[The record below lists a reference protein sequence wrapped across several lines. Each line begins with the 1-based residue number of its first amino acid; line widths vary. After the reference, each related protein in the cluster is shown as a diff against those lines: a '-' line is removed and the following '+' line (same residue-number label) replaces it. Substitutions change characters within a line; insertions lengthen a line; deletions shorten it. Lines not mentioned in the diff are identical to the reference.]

1 MSFLEPA
8 RLWLLLG
15 VVALVAVYALL
26 QRRRGQYADRFA
38 SSGLIDSVAPRRAG
52 WRRHVAAGV
61 ATLALI
67 ALVLGLA
74 RPIREERVPRT
85 EGVVMLAL
93 DVSASMAAADVDP
106 SRLAAATEAA
116 RTFVADVPD
125 ALQVGLVAFDGTAN
139 VLATPTTDR
148 SAVLGAID
156 RLTLGPGT
164 AAGDGI
170 YASLDAIATSW
181 SSDPGTDPP
190 ASIVLLSDGATT
202 VGRPVAA
209 AAQAASDEG
218 IPVSTIAFGTT
229 TGTVRIEGQLIP
241 VPIDAATMRSVADT
255 TGGTFFETASASGLR
270 KVYENIQGH
279 VGYTTEPREVAQ
291 TFVGV
296 GAVAL
301 LAAAGLSLAWTGR
314 FL

>member
-1 MSFLEPA
+1 
-8 RLWLLLG
+8 
-15 VVALVAVYALL
+15 
-26 QRRRGQYADRFA
+26 
-38 SSGLIDSVAPRRAG
+38 
-52 WRRHVAAGV
+52 
-61 ATLALI
+61 
-67 ALVLGLA
+67 
-74 RPIREERVPRT
+74 
-85 EGVVMLAL
+85 VMLAL

-106 SRLAAATEAA
+106 TRLAAATDAA
-116 RTFVADVPD
+116 RAFVADVPD
-125 ALQVGLVAFDGTAN
+125 ALQVGLVTFDGTAN

-148 SAVLGAID
+148 TAVLSAID

-170 YASLDAIATSW
+170 YAALDAIATSLT
-181 SSDPGTDPP
+181 SDPGSDPP

-202 VGRPVAA
+202 VGRPVAG

-218 IPVSTIAFGTT
+218 IPVSTIAFGTE

-270 KVYENIQGH
+270 RVYEDIQGH
-279 VGYTTEPREVAQ
+279 VGYTTEQEEIAQ

-296 GAVAL
+296 GVVAL

>member
-1 MSFLEPA
+1 MSFLAPA

-15 VVALVAVYALL
+15 VVALVAVYVLL
-26 QRRRGQYADRFA
+26 QHRRREYAERFA
-38 SSGLIDSVAPRRAG
+38 TSGLIDSVAPRRAG

-61 ATLALI
+61 AALALT

-74 RPIREERVPRT
+74 RPTRQERVPRT

-93 DVSASMAAADVDP
+93 D
-106 SRLAAATEAA
+106 
-116 RTFVADVPD
+116 
-125 ALQVGLVAFDGTAN
+125 
-139 VLATPTTDR
+139 
-148 SAVLGAID
+148 
-156 RLTLGPGT
+156 
-164 AAGDGI
+164 
-170 YASLDAIATSW
+170 AIATSW
-181 SSDPGTDPP
+181 STDPGNDPP

-202 VGRPVAA
+202 VGRPVGAA
-209 AAQAASDEG
+209 ARAASDEG
-218 IPVSTIAFGTT
+218 IPVSTIAFGTS

-270 KVYENIQGH
+270 KVYEDIQGH
-279 VGYTTEPREVAQ
+279 VGYTTEPREIAQ

-296 GAVAL
+296 GVVAL